1 MTDNPMSQEEI
12 IKIFERNL
20 REYGL
25 DAASLTKIELSQ
37 IRAMI
42 TIILNYRIE
51 QSLSGRFLKEQANE
65 EQTNKE

>member
-1 MTDNPMSQEEI
+1 MTDTPMSQEEI

-25 DAASLTKIELSQ
+25 DAASLTNIELSQ
-37 IRAMI
+37 IRALI

-51 QSLSGRFLKEQANE
+51 QSLSDRYLKKQANE